1 MESHKIIQVEEK
13 VPLKLL
19 LPLSIQHMFAMFGA
33 SVLVPFI
40 FGINPAI
47 VLFMNGVG
55 TLIFIVVTKAKSP
68 AYLGS
73 SFAFL
78 APAGVV
84 ISKMGYP
91 YALGGFVA
99 VGFCGCILSFIIYK
113 CGTKWIDIV
122 LPPAAMGPVVAL
134 IGLELSSSA
143 ASNAGLLEDK
153 IDPKNVLVFAVTLGV
168 AVFGNILFRG
178 FLSVIPILIA
188 VVAGYLTALAC
199 GILDFTQVVEASWFA
214 IPNFQAPKFDMGAIL
229 MILPVLLVITSEHIG
244 HQVVTSKI
252 IGRDLL
258 TDPGLHRSLFGDNFS
273 TMVSGLIG
281 SVPTTTYGE
290 NIGVMAVTKV
300 YSVRVIG
307 GAAVLSII
315 CSFEVTPP
323 LIPGHE
329 FSGVVK
335 KIGANVNRI
344 KVGDRVSGDPND
356 MCGEC
361 YFCKNAMQHFCTDN
375 IGVGTTVD
383 GGFAEYV
390 IMHEKQ
396 LYTFSD
402 DLSFIEAAM
411 AEPVSCCLHGIDLCH
426 IKSGD
431 TVLVIGGGP
440 IGMIML
446 QLAKNEGA
454 TKLILSEPV
463 EEKRELALKLGATKV
478 IDPINEDVQAVL
490 DEYTPNVNVV
500 IECVGNIHT
509 QEDAVKF
516 AGKGATVMFF
526 GLASPEDSFPLKP
539 DDVFKKELH
548 ITSSF
553 INPYTYERAIQVL
566 ESKTLRLEDLI
577 TNIVP
582 LDDIADVFT
591 KPEYRRA
598 GKVMIKIAD

>member
-1 MESHKIIQVEEK
+1 MRAYVLHGIDDLRLEETA
-13 VPLKLL
+13 
-19 LPLSIQHMFAMFGA
+19 LSEIKERE
-33 SVLVPFI
+33 VLVKVMAA
-40 FGINPAI
+40 GIC
-47 VLFMNGVG
+47 
-55 TLIFIVVTKAKSP
+55 
-68 AYLGS
+68 GS
-73 SFAFL
+73 DI
-78 APAGVV
+78 PR
-84 ISKMGYP
+84 
-91 YALGGFVA
+91 
-99 VGFCGCILSFIIYK
+99 IYK
-113 CGTKWIDIV
+113 TGT
-122 LPPAAMGPVVAL
+122 
-134 IGLELSSSA
+134 
-143 ASNAGLLEDK
+143 
-153 IDPKNVLVFAVTLGV
+153 
-168 AVFGNILFRG
+168 
-178 FLSVIPILIA
+178 
-188 VVAGYLTALAC
+188 
-199 GILDFTQVVEASWFA
+199 
-214 IPNFQAPKFDMGAIL
+214 
-229 MILPVLLVITSEHIG
+229 
-244 HQVVTSKI
+244 
-252 IGRDLL
+252 
-258 TDPGLHRSLFGDNFS
+258 
-273 TMVSGLIG
+273 
-281 SVPTTTYGE
+281 
-290 NIGVMAVTKV
+290 
-300 YSVRVIG
+300 YSY
-307 GAAVLSII
+307 
-315 CSFEVTPP
+315 P

-329 FSGVVK
+329 FSGTVIETGLKADK
-335 KIGANVNRI
+335 KWMGKR
-344 KVGDRVSGDPND
+344 VGIFPLIP
-356 MCGEC
+356 CGEC
-361 YFCKNAMQHFCTDN
+361 EPCRKKQYEMCRHYSYLGSRTN
-375 IGVGTTVD
+375 